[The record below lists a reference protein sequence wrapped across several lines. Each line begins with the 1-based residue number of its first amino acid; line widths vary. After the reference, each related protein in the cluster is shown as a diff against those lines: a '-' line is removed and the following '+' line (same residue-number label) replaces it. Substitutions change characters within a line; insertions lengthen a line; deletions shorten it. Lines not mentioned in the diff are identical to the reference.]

1 MTLITSPTP
10 RAHFFSF
17 NSLSSGRLS
26 PIWAF
31 HPTTGVTDAQAL
43 PVAQT
48 ILLGSMLVYPT
59 FSGTAPPVCHTQ
71 PALLPPKSF
80 VSTRDMSLCQLL
92 KPETQ
97 QALLTPLDHNL
108 TSMGVDPSNK
118 LDFCL
123 SRVSPDRTLLR
134 AHVHEV
140 KFSPEVYR
148 VDLAR
153 MSNNSD
159 SIILRRRKG
168 LRQLGVSKLA
178 P

>member
-1 MTLITSPTP
+1 MP

-17 NSLSSGRLS
+17 YSLSSGRCS
-26 PIWAF
+26 PVWAF
-31 HPTTGVTDAQAL
+31 HPTTGVTDAKTL

-48 ILLGSMLVYPT
+48 FLLVSMLVYAT
-59 FSGTAPPVCHTQ
+59 FSGTSPPVCPTQ

-80 VSTRDMSLCQLL
+80 ISARDMSLCQLL

-118 LDFCL
+118 LDFRL
-123 SRVSPDRTLLR
+123 SRVSPDWTLLR
-134 AHVHEV
+134 AHVHEI
-140 KFSPEVYR
+140 KFSPAVYR

-153 MSNNSD
+153 MRSNSD

-168 LRQLGVSKLA
+168 LSQLGVSKLA